1 MHTNKETAML
11 EPNGLDPGR
20 AAALV
25 VRVIDAIDHSSDEQ
39 LDALLSDLLSAAW
52 GSLPAQNQ

>member
-1 MHTNKETAML
+1 M

-25 VRVIDAIDHSSDEQ
+25 LRVIDDIDASSDEQ
-39 LDALLSDLLSAAW
+39 RDALLHDLLSAAW

>member
-1 MHTNKETAML
+1 M

-25 VRVIDAIDHSSDEQ
+25 VRVIDDIDHSSDEER
-39 LDALLSDLLSAAW
+39 DALLRDLQSAAW
-52 GSLPAQNQ
+52 GCLPAQYQ

>member
-1 MHTNKETAML
+1 M

-25 VRVIDAIDHSSDEQ
+25 VRVIDDIDHGSDEQ
-39 LDALLSDLLSAAW
+39 RDALLRDLLSAAW

>member
-1 MHTNKETAML
+1 M

-25 VRVIDAIDHSSDEQ
+25 VRVIDDIDHSSDEQ
-39 LDALLSDLLSAAW
+39 RDTLLRDLLSAAW
-52 GSLPAQNQ
+52 GCLPAQNQ

>member
-1 MHTNKETAML
+1 M

-25 VRVIDAIDHSSDEQ
+25 VRAVDDIDHSSDEQ
-39 LDALLSDLLSAAW
+39 RDTLLRALLSAAW
-52 GSLPAQNQ
+52 GCLPAQNQ